1 MYGFKLVWALT
12 FLASGV
18 IECFSISVFT
28 SLVSIPIGI
37 ASSAIGFKIYA
48 VTAGIKEYKSIIN
61 RTW

>member
-37 ASSAIGFKIYA
+37 TSSAIGFKIYA

>member
-48 VTAGIKEYKSIIN
+48 VTAGIKEYKSIIK